1 MNLYVKTGKSLL
13 EKLND
18 HGFEAYFVGGFVRD
32 FLLQIPS
39 TDIDIATSAT
49 PVQVAALFPDT
60 KETGL
65 KFGTVT
71 VRLDGFSYEVTTFRT
86 DGTYQDSR
94 HPVGVTYAQTL
105 AEDLVRRDFTVNA
118 LAMDR
123 SGRIIDLC
131 EGERDLRAKILR
143 AIGDPDRRFQE
154 DALRIL
160 RAFRFIAKLN
170 FALETATAESIL
182 RNRFR
187 LQSVS
192 IERIMQELKAIIRHP
207 FSVHALKAMIEC
219 GIDEVFPDLGSG
231 IRFLSKQPVLSLDFF
246 QFYALCFH
254 LQGEGIPDEW
264 RFSNKEK
271 AIIRQL
277 TDLLEVTRDDQYH
290 EELVYAYGK
299 NLCLKAN
306 EISRLLAPERDQ
318 EQRILAIDE
327 NLPIRKTCDLA
338 FKGQDLLR
346 ETPVND
352 ARLIGEIISDLV
364 LMVITRQLPNQ
375 YEPLKQHA
383 LRKLA
388 EWDSKGNDHG
398 NERIL

>member
-1 MNLYVKTGKSLL
+1 MNSYVETGKSLL
-13 EKLND
+13 KKLND

-49 PVQVAALFPDT
+49 PSQVIDLFPET

-65 KFGTVT
+65 RYGTVT
-71 VRLDGFSYEVTTFRT
+71 VRLEGYSYEVTTFRA

-94 HPVGVTYAQTL
+94 HPEEVSYAKTL
-105 AEDLVRRDFTVNA
+105 ADDLVRRDFTVNA

-123 SGRIIDLC
+123 FGKIIDLC
-131 EGERDLRAKILR
+131 EGERDLRALVLR
-143 AIGDPDRRFQE
+143 AIGEPDRRFQE

-160 RAFRFIAKLN
+160 RAFRFVAKLD
-170 FALETATAESIL
+170 FSLDISTRESIF

-187 LQSVS
+187 LQKVSV
-192 IERIMQELKAIIRHP
+192 ERIMQEFREMIRHP
-207 FSVHALKAMIEC
+207 YAVKAFAAMVDC
-219 GIDEVFPDLGSG
+219 GMEEVFPDLASG
-231 IRFLSKQPVLSLDFF
+231 IRFLSRQSSVILDLF
-246 QFYALCFH
+246 QFYALCFF
-254 LQGEGIPDEW
+254 LRGNGIPDGW
-264 RFSNKEK
+264 RFSNKERD
-271 AIIRQL
+271 IIRQL
-277 TDLLEVTRDDQYH
+277 LDLLEVTSEDTYH

-306 EISRLLAPERDQ
+306 EISRLLTPERDQ
-318 EQRILAIDE
+318 EQRILTIDR

-346 ETPVND
+346 DTPIRD
-352 ARLIGEIISDLV
+352 ARRIGEIVSDLV
-364 LMVITRQLPNQ
+364 LMVITRQLPNE
-375 YEPLKQHA
+375 YEPLRQYA

-388 EWDSKGNDHG
+388 EWETEGTDHG